1 MIFGVTGYYGSGKDE
16 FAKLLNKEGF
26 IHLSLSEEIR
36 KEIKKKKK
44 RSTRKNL
51 IDEGNNI
58 RRKYGPSELAD
69 RVIKNIKP
77 GKDYVITSI
86 RNKQEVMRLKERKDF
101 VLINI
106 VAPVELRFD
115 RLVQRGR
122 KGDPITFEEFI
133 QKERLEQMEQ
143 RQKEGER
150 IVVTIGARSKK
161 HVKTEA
167 QRITTTDN
175 PFLHSNISVC
185 EDENGNTQIRIEETN

>member
-133 QKERLEQMEQ
+133 QKERLEQSDSITDQQLHLVTGMAD
-143 RQKEGER
+143 
-150 IVVTIGARSKK
+150 IVINNNKNLEMFHMKIDRMLGDWYPK
-161 HVKTEA
+161 
-167 QRITTTDN
+167 
-175 PFLHSNISVC
+175 F
-185 EDENGNTQIRIEETN
+185 QI